1 MIWAS
6 ADAGQVG
13 HTDQQRLQ
21 LNQHP
26 SETMDHRGWA
36 VDGDRAL
43 VDCRL
48 RALCDIEPLA
58 GCGGHIVRAPSFG
71 DRWPNFSSVPPL
83 FRMISEPLVIASFN
97 SRACP
102 LW

>member
-1 MIWAS
+1 
-6 ADAGQVG
+6 
-13 HTDQQRLQ
+13 
-21 LNQHP
+21 
-26 SETMDHRGWA
+26 MDHRGWA

-58 GCGGHIVRAPSFG
+58 GRGGHIVRAPSFG